1 MSALRMQSRAVR
13 LLTALLIAFLLLT
26 ALHNLLPQG
35 TLVPL
40 PAASSALKSV
50 ATPPKSLST
59 PPPPVPLLF
68 ATGPPDQVASTVP
81 TVRDQRQIPLQ
92 ISPVSLTACM
102 SKRLRDLLSPLC
114 GAAARDLQIAADAA
128 ADSQSMQAALHA
140 YQHPADCSR
149 RRIVRFKDWRNGL
162 GSQLSS
168 LVGAWA
174 AQLEKP
180 PSLLTPDAVAAA
192 GNVEPLPVLLI
203 AAGGL
208 RYANKALCPR
218 RDLSCYFEPFT
229 ACEAPEGVKTVRAAK
244 MRPELAGRWSDSLR
258 LRRRRDKWWVRMEM
272 TKYIFRPHAATK
284 AMLVRV
290 RHEMRLLPPA
300 TMAAGSPSA
309 DRGARSADS
318 SSDLEASS
326 NIELRSP
333 ISSSD
338 GSPAWLRIDQL
349 VAVHVRRG
357 DKKDLGARERGEP
370 FSDAMYVRAALALAD
385 EVGATGFL
393 LASSEPST
401 LARLP
406 QLLAPRP
413 TYLMPAKYFVQV
425 PEGMTPH
432 MVVEKTQ
439 QEGGENDEGR
449 SQIVQLLLLS
459 ECRAF
464 LGTVTSNFGLLVT
477 KLMAFRQPTPV
488 SLDLS
493 CKGLTSMRT
502 ATDEPG
508 EPVWPIWDELAEDA
522 RRSTL
527 AAGCR
532 GQTASKFPGPAHR
545 LRKRLRDVVPY

>member
-1 MSALRMQSRAVR
+1 
-13 LLTALLIAFLLLT
+13 
-26 ALHNLLPQG
+26 
-35 TLVPL
+35 
-40 PAASSALKSV
+40 
-50 ATPPKSLST
+50 
-59 PPPPVPLLF
+59 
-68 ATGPPDQVASTVP
+68 
-81 TVRDQRQIPLQ
+81 
-92 ISPVSLTACM
+92 M
-102 SKRLRDLLSPLC
+102 SKRLRVLLSPLC
-114 GAAARDLQIAADAA
+114 GAAASSTAADDA
-128 ADSQSMQAALHA
+128 ADSRSMQAALHA
-140 YQHPADCSR
+140 HQHPADCSR
-149 RRIVRFKDWRNGL
+149 RRIARFKDWRNGL

-180 PSLLTPDAVAAA
+180 PSLLKPDAVAAA
-192 GNVEPLPVLLI
+192 GNVEPLPALLV

-229 ACEAPEGVKTVRAAK
+229 ACEAPEGVSTVRAAK

-272 TKYIFRPHAATK
+272 TKYIFRPHAATM

-290 RHEMRLLPPA
+290 RHEMRLRPPEA
-300 TMAAGSPSA
+300 KPT
-309 DRGARSADS
+309 RSA
-318 SSDLEASS
+318 DLEASS
-326 NIELRSP
+326 
-333 ISSSD
+333 D
-338 GSPAWLRIDQL
+338 GGPAWLRIDQL

-357 DKKDLGARERGEP
+357 DKKDLGAKERGEP

-385 EVGATGFL
+385 EVGAAGFL

-413 TYLMPAKYFVQV
+413 TYVMPAKYFVQV
-425 PEGMTPH
+425 PEGLTPH

-439 QEGGENDEGR
+439 QEGSENDEGR

-477 KLMAFRQPTPV
+477 KLMAFRQPTPI

-493 CKGLTSMRT
+493 CKGLTSMRA
-502 ATDEPG
+502 ATDESG
-508 EPVWPIWDELAEDA
+508 KPVWPIWDELAEDA

-545 LRKRLRDVVPY
+545 LRKRLRDVVP